1 MSYTLLDFVKNG
13 KELELSGADL
23 KEWAETEYE
32 KYVAAEEKKKE
43 VEEKRLI
50 AEEKRLIAEE
60 KREKEKLEA
69 EVKREKEKF
78 EAEEKREKEK
88 FERELRLLERKAAL
102 AQNEQTSG
110 VVKQFKQYKFSL
122 FKHETDDV
130 NTFFLSFERQCALYE
145 LKRET
150 WPVHLLPLLSGSCR
164 DIFF

>member
-60 KREKEKLEA
+60 
-69 EVKREKEKF
+69 KREKEKF